1 MPAPVW
7 VNVLGGPRPPKRY
20 YFALAMDCARN
31 SLNSLVSSREVLRAR
46 VPAALFPFST

>member
-7 VNVLGGPRPPKRY
+7 VNVSGGPRPPERY
-20 YFALAMDCARN
+20 YFALSIDCLRN
-31 SLNSLVSSREVLRAR
+31 SLNSLVSSKEVLRAR